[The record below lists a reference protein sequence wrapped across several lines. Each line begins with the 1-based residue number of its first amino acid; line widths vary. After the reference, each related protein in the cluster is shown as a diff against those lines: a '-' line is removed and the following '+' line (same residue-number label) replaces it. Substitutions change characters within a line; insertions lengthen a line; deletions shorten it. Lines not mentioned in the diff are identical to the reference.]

1 MNAELDALYQA
12 TILDH
17 CRKPRNFRA
26 LADGSK
32 AEGHNPLCGDRI
44 TVYLRLEDGIVA
56 DATFQGFGCALA
68 MASAS
73 VMTEQLR
80 GRTVHETRAAIC
92 AFSRMFAAPSGEQT
106 RMHDAFAAFDGV
118 RQFPSRIKCATLP
131 WEACR
136 AALAGDARVVSTE
149 Y

>member
-1 MNAELDALYQA
+1 MNAELDALYQS

-17 CRKPRNFRA
+17 YRNPRNFRRIERA
-26 LADGSK
+26 GE
-32 AEGHNPLCGDRI
+32 AEGHNPVCGDRV
-44 TVYLRLEDGIVA
+44 TVYVRLENGVVS
-56 DATFQGFGCALA
+56 DASFQGHGCAIA

-80 GRTVHETRAAIC
+80 GRTVHEARAAID
-92 AFSRMFAAPSGEQT
+92 AFSRLEALG
-106 RMHDAFAAFDGV
+106 AFEGV

-136 AALAGDARVVSTE
+136 AALAGDARMVSTE
-149 Y
+149 